1 MIFNT
6 VWLPAI
12 SNQFKAMYESSESEK
27 AVKKKT
33 YVSIILEIT
42 ATGSLKATEGFTRWI
57 PSLILVVAISGCM
70 FFMSHVMKVLPV
82 GITYATWSG
91 VGIVAITLVGIIKY
105 KQIPNL
111 ATIFGLTLIVVGVV
125 IVNVM
130 NNTNIDS

>member
-1 MIFNT
+1 MT
-6 VWLPAI
+6 LTQAYMLL
-12 SNQFKAMYESSESEK
+12 A
-27 AVKKKT
+27 
-33 YVSIILEIT
+33 VSILLEIT

-57 PSLILVVAISGCM
+57 PSLISVVAISGCM
-70 FFMSHVMKVLPV
+70 FLMSHVMKILPV

-125 IVNVM
+125 IVNIM
-130 NNTNIDS
+130 NNTNIDN